1 MAGVQGSGLRIIPY
15 LKNIHTLFLCMELIE
30 RDGFISLLENK
41 YRHIESG
48 EGHTIF
54 VNGEAGIG
62 KTTLLKEFRK
72 RIEDETNVFI
82 GTCDALFTPRPLAP
96 LYDIA
101 WQMLG
106 TEWME
111 QDDVSKRGQ
120 LFTSFY
126 QGLKSRKGKTIIIFE
141 DIHWADEASFDFI
154 KFLARRINTVQC
166 LFIITHRNDECP
178 SIQLLRNV
186 MGQLAPDTFTRM
198 PLTPLSKEAVEKLAV
213 EKGYSGEDV
222 YSISG
227 GNPFYVNEI
236 LAWYSKGVPTNIKD
250 SVLSIYNNVDSDLK
264 EFWST
269 LSIVPTGLEIKYLRQ
284 MDASF
289 MQTFE
294 NCFSS
299 GILVLKGDVVC
310 FKHELYRRTIEE
322 TLSPLKRMA
331 LNKKIL
337 DLFVLQFEMHKE
349 IERIV
354 HHAKNASEYD
364 QVVKYAPIAAKQAAS
379 LGAHIEA
386 AKLYFTAIEYYQGSD
401 KDILVQFYEA
411 YAYECYLTNQTKEA
425 IVYTEKAYRI
435 WEEKEEKLNGAN
447 SLRFL
452 SRLWWFEGNRKQA
465 EHYAKES
472 VSVLENEPVSPAKAM
487 AFSNMAQLKMLED
500 NIEDC
505 LFWGEKAIAMAKELN
520 NEEILSHALNNVGT
534 VQMNLTETREKGR
547 KMLQESLSIALKNDY
562 QEHAARAYT
571 NLGSGGTKYKEYPT
585 ALKHLEEGIQYCD
598 DRDLNSW
605 KAYMSSWLARV
616 YLETGKWEKAFEV
629 ADLLLKSENQP
640 SIIRISVLVVA
651 ALIKLRRGEE
661 DLVFD
666 YLAEAKEK
674 AFETMELQRI
684 QPVITAMLEYEWLTG
699 KEIIEADELKNTIE
713 VVERTVKGFE
723 ANEFS
728 FWLYKAGNRRLP
740 AIQLLD
746 SYRFDDK
753 TVIKQATSL
762 WRQLGCPYEEAL
774 ILFEG
779 TNADKNEAL
788 EIMQKLGA
796 VAVVNKMKQQMRNA
810 GIKNIPRGIRKSTLS
825 NPAHLTSREMGILQ
839 LLHEGMQNKEIA
851 DKLYISPKTVDHHI
865 SSILFK
871 LDVNTRSKAAK
882 EAVRL
887 GIIK

>member
-1 MAGVQGSGLRIIPY
+1 
-15 LKNIHTLFLCMELIE
+15 MELIE

-41 YRHIESG
+41 YRQLSGG
-48 EGHTIF
+48 EGHTVF

-62 KTTLLKEFRK
+62 KTTLLKEFCRQ
-72 RIEDETNVFI
+72 IENDSNVFI

-101 WQMLG
+101 WQMPG
-106 TEWME
+106 TEWMR
-111 QDDVSKRGQ
+111 QDDVSKRGE
-120 LFTSFY
+120 LFTRFY
-126 QGLKSRKGKTIIIFE
+126 QALKSRKEKTVIIFE

-154 KFLARRINTVQC
+154 KFLARRINSVQC

-198 PLTPLSKEAVEKLAV
+198 PLPPLSKQSVEKLAA
-213 EKGYSGEDV
+213 ERGYKGEDV

-236 LAWYSKGVPTNIKD
+236 LAWYSHGVPANIKD
-250 SVLSIYNNVDSDLK
+250 SILSIYNQIEEHLK
-264 EFWST
+264 ELWAI
-269 LSIVPTGLEIKYLRQ
+269 LSIVPTGLETKYLRQ
-284 MDASF
+284 MDESSV
-289 MQTFE
+289 QSFE

-299 GILVLKGDVVC
+299 GILVLKENVVS

-337 DLFVLQFEMHKE
+337 GLFLQQFEENNE

-364 QVVKYAPIAAKQAAS
+364 VVVKYAPIAAKQAAS

-386 AKLYFTAIEYYQGSD
+386 SKLYLTAVEYYQGND
-401 KDILVQFYEA
+401 KELLVELYEA

-425 IVYTEKAYRI
+425 IVYYNKAYTI
-435 WEEKEEKLNGAN
+435 WKEKGELLHVAD

-465 EHYAKES
+465 EYYAKEA
-472 VSVLENEPVSPAKAM
+472 VTVLENEPESAAKAM
-487 AFSNMAQLKMLED
+487 GFSNMAQLEMLGDHIDEC
-500 NIEDC
+500 I
-505 LFWGEKAIAMAKELN
+505 FWGEKAIAMAKELN

-534 VQMNLTETREKGR
+534 VQMTLPETRESGR
-547 KMLQESLSIALKNDY
+547 EMLKESLSIALKNVY

-571 NLGSGGTKYKEYPT
+571 NLCCAGILYKEYSA
-585 ALKHLEEGIQYCD
+585 ALKLLEEGIQYCD
-598 DRDLNSW
+598 ERDLNSW
-605 KAYMSSWLARV
+605 KAYMTSWLARL
-616 YLETGKWEKAFEV
+616 YLETGKWDSVIDIANTI
-629 ADLLLKSENQP
+629 LRNENQP
-640 SIIRISVLVVA
+640 SIIRISVLVA
-651 ALIKLRRGEE
+651 TALIKLRRGE
-661 DLVFD
+661 DDDVVFSF
-666 YLAEAKEK
+666 LSEAKAK

-684 QPVITAMLEYEWLTG
+684 QPVITALLEYEWLTG
-699 KEIIEADELKNTIE
+699 KAIIENNELQKAIDVIE
-713 VVERTVKGFE
+713 HTKKGFGVN
-723 ANEFS
+723 AFS
-728 FWLYKAGNRRLP
+728 FWLFKARKKMLP
-740 AIQLLD
+740 AIEILD
-746 SYRFDDK
+746 VYQYQNKYAVKNAATAWRRF
-753 TVIKQATSL
+753 
-762 WRQLGCPYEEAL
+762 GCPYEEAL

-779 TNADKNEAL
+779 TNTDKKEAL
-788 EIMQKLGA
+788 EMMQKQGA
-796 VAVVNKMKQQMRNA
+796 VAIVNKMKQLMRNE
-810 GIKNIPRGIRKSTLS
+810 GIKDIPRGIRKSTQS
-825 NPAHLTSREMGILQ
+825 NPAHLTEREMGILQ

-851 DKLYISPKTVDHHI
+851 DKLFISPKTVDHHI
-865 SSILFK
+865 SSIFFK